1 MRQLDHISENASP
14 VSVSQSGL
22 IRLSGPARAI
32 ALPGPVA
39 RPAERPATAPLA
51 LADAGFPAV
60 GTVTGASATVPASAS
75 DMAMR

>member
-32 ALPGPVA
+32 ALNVL
-39 RPAERPATAPLA
+39 RVNSLQ
-51 LADAGFPAV
+51 
-60 GTVTGASATVPASAS
+60 TGAYVSRFRGRGAGGEYRCVRRDGRPL
-75 DMAMR
+75 